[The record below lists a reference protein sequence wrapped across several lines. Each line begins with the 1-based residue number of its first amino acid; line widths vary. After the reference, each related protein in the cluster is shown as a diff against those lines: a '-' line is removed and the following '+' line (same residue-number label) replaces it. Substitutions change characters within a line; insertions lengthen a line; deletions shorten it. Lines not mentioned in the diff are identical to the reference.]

1 MGTAQITVA
10 ETVQQAMPG
19 RNGGLLLRGNV
30 GNRGGTGRRPDRIK
44 RLAQKALL
52 PRVQLLAHLADGV
65 AVHFDDESGT
75 KLISPTPGER
85 IRALEMLHKIGMGE
99 TVSTA
104 DVRDRLKTQVRLIRA
119 SALDEASKE
128 LVLSLLG
135 EVWR

>member
-1 MGTAQITVA
+1 MGTAQIHGA
-10 ETVQQAMPG
+10 DHGMMVQPH
-19 RNGGLLLRGNV
+19 GGALR
-30 GNRGGTGRRPDRIK
+30 RGGPNKGGPGRRPDRIK
-44 RLAQKALL
+44 KLAQKALL

-65 AVHFDDESGT
+65 AIHFDDESGT

-104 DVRDRLKTQVRLIRA
+104 DVRDRLKQQVRLIRT
-119 SALDEASKE
+119 SALDDASKE

-135 EVWR
+135 EVWK